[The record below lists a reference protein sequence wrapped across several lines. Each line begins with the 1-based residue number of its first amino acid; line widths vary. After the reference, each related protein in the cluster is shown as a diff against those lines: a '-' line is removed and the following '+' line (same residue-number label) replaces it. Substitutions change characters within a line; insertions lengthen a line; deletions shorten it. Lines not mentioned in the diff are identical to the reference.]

1 MRITDAGRS
10 ALAQHE
16 RLRRTHCRLR
26 ERGCWQLERHAR
38 GEHRCRE
45 PVDRAPPV
53 ERDQDRREDLSVAHD
68 RPWPGR
74 LSDWHSDPHDEE
86 GMGKL
91 NSGFL
96 VWLICS
102 IAI

>member
-1 MRITDAGRS
+1 M
-10 ALAQHE
+10 
-16 RLRRTHCRLR
+16 RRTHCRLR
-26 ERGCWQLERHAR
+26 DRGCWQLERHAR

-53 ERDQDRREDLSVAHD
+53 ERDRLDEARHEVERDQDRREDLGVAHD

-86 GMGKL
+86 GWAG
-91 NSGFL
+91 
-96 VWLICS
+96 
-102 IAI
+102 